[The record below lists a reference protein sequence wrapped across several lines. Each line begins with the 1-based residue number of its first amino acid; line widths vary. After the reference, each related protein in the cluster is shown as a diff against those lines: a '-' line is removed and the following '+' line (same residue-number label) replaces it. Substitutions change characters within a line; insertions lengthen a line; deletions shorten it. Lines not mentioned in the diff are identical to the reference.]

1 MPCDAITSVL
11 CIFLLIV
18 IAFRE
23 KSVQRPDRKPPFCA
37 NSYQLLFVCTVLI
50 LEHFGEAGAMLSTDF
65 AVTVTAPEGS
75 RRVQ

>member
-37 NSYQLLFVCTVLI
+37 HSYQLLFVCTVLI
-50 LEHFGEAGAMLSTDF
+50 LEHWRGWSD
-65 AVTVTAPEGS
+65 AVNRFCS
-75 RRVQ
+75 DSDSS